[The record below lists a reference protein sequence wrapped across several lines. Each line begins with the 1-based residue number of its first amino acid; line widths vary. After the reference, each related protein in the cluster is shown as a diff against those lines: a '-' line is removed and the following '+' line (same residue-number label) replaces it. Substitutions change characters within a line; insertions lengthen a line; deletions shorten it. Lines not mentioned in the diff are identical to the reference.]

1 MTCDSGTHN
10 WSLQMIVLIF
20 SLQLILPNVLPGN
33 TIEQVTIANKFQ
45 STNNGNV
52 NADHLLIQLT

>member
-1 MTCDSGTHN
+1 MTCDSGTHK
-10 WSLQMIVLIF
+10 WALQMIVLIF

-33 TIEQVTIANKFQ
+33 TIEQVTIANKVQ
-45 STNNGNV
+45 SKNNGNV